1 MHDPWVKLATGPFG
15 FTQQPLVPELTTIF
29 KDWALL
35 GTALV
40 FLSIATLLGRWLKL
54 QTSLGLDERSVN
66 AFNSR
71 VQAWWFFS
79 IVVGLAFLAPKL
91 TVFLFCALAFWA
103 LREFI
108 TLTPTSSGDHRALF
122 WVFFLFT
129 PLQFVLVAFDYY
141 SFYSILI
148 PVYAFLFIAARVAVS
163 GDFQH
168 FLERVA
174 KIQFGLLVCVYCLSF
189 APALLYIQCKKM
201 DGDYA
206 NARLLFFFVTIV
218 LFSELL
224 QFLCGRL
231 FGKHLIAE
239 PIDTNRT
246 WEGLLGGAVATAIV
260 GLALYWATPFPHWW
274 QAGAM
279 SLTIAVMA
287 SAGALTMAAIK
298 RDRGEVTSGTL
309 IEGHG
314 GVLNRIDAVCFAAP
328 VFYHVTNYFFGAA

>member
-1 MHDPWVKLATGPFG
+1 MIIDRPILGVTVPF
-15 FTQQPLVPELTTIF
+15 VPNEITEAELTTLA

-35 GTALV
+35 GTVLV
-40 FLSIATLLGRWLKL
+40 FLIISTLVGRWLKH
-54 QTSLGLDERSVN
+54 QTSLGLDERSVTS
-66 AFNSR
+66 FNSR

-79 IVVGLAFLAPKL
+79 IVLGFAFFLPKL
-91 TVFLFCALAFWA
+91 TVILFGVLSFWA

-108 TLTPTSSGDHRALF
+108 TLTPTSAGDHRALF

-129 PLQFVLVAFDYY
+129 PMQFVLVAFNYY
-141 SFYSILI
+141 AFYSILI
-148 PVYAFLFIAARVAVS
+148 PVYAFLFIAARVAIS
-163 GDFQH
+163 GDFKH

-189 APALLYIQCKKM
+189 APALLFLKCKHM
-201 DGDYA
+201 DGHYA

-224 QFLCGRL
+224 QFLCSRL

-239 PIDTNRT
+239 PIDTTRT
-246 WEGLLGGAVATAIV
+246 WEGLLGGAFATAIV
-260 GLALYWATPFPHWW
+260 GLSLYWATPFPHWW

-314 GVLNRIDAVCFAAP
+314 GVLSRIDALCFAAP
-328 VFYHVTNYFFGAA
+328 VFYHITNYFFGA

>member
-1 MHDPWVKLATGPFG
+1 M
-15 FTQQPLVPELTTIF
+15 I

-35 GTALV
+35 GTVLAL
-40 FLSIATLLGRWLKL
+40 LTAATFVGQWLKR
-54 QTSLGLDERSVN
+54 QTSLGLEARAVN
-66 AFNSR
+66 SFNSR

-79 IVVGLAFLAPKL
+79 IVLGAAFFFPRL
-91 TVFLFCALAFWA
+91 TVVLFGLLAFWA

-108 TLTPTSSGDHRALF
+108 TLTPTRMGDHRALF
-122 WVFFLFT
+122 WVFFFFT
-129 PLQFVLVAFDYY
+129 PMQFVLVAYENY
-141 SFYSILI
+141 PFYSILI
-148 PVYAFLFIAARVAVS
+148 PVYAFLFLAARVAIS
-163 GDFQH
+163 GDYTR

-189 APALLYIQCKKM
+189 APALLFLKCKNM
-201 DGDYA
+201 LDDDASA
-206 NARLLFFFVTIV
+206 NARLLLFFVTIV

-224 QFLCGRL
+224 QFICSRL

-239 PIDTNRT
+239 PIDTQRT
-246 WEGLLGGAVATAIV
+246 WEGFLGGAGATTVAGIV
-260 GLALYWATPFPHWW
+260 LYWATPFPHWW

-279 SLTIAVMA
+279 SLLIAVMA

-314 GVLNRIDAVCFAAP
+314 GVLSRIDALCFAAP
-328 VFYHVTNYFFGAA
+328 VFYHVTGYFFGLSS

>member
-1 MHDPWVKLATGPFG
+1 ML
-15 FTQQPLVPELTTIF
+15 

-35 GTALV
+35 GTVLAL
-40 FLSIATLLGRWLKL
+40 LSIATLVGQWLKR
-54 QTSLGLDERSVN
+54 QTSFGLEERAITS
-66 AFNSR
+66 FNSR

-79 IVVGLAFLAPKL
+79 VVLGFAFFMPKL
-91 TVFLFCALAFWA
+91 TVVLFGLLSFWA

-108 TLTPTSSGDHRALF
+108 TLTPTSAGDHRALF

-141 SFYSILI
+141 AFYSILI
-148 PVYAFLFIAARVAVS
+148 PVYAFLFIAARVAIS
-163 GDFQH
+163 GDYQH

-189 APALLYIQCKKM
+189 APALLYLQCKHM
-201 DGDYA
+201 DGNFA

-239 PIDTNRT
+239 TIDSNRT
-246 WEGLLGGAVATAIV
+246 WEGLLGGAGATAIV
-260 GLALYWATPFPHWW
+260 GLSLYWATPFPHWW

-279 SLTIAVMA
+279 SLTIAIMA
-287 SAGALTMAAIK
+287 SAGGLTMSAIK

-314 GVLNRIDAVCFAAP
+314 GVLSRIDAICFAAP
-328 VFYHVTNYFFGAA
+328 VFYHVTNYFFGAS

>member
-1 MHDPWVKLATGPFG
+1 M
-15 FTQQPLVPELTTIF
+15 I

-35 GTALV
+35 GTVLAL
-40 FLSIATLLGRWLKL
+40 LSAATFAGQWLKR
-54 QTSLGLDERSVN
+54 QTSLRLDERSVSS
-66 AFNSR
+66 FNSR

-79 IVVGLAFLAPKL
+79 VVLGFAFFQPKL
-91 TVFLFCALAFWA
+91 TVVLFGLLSFWA

-108 TLTPTSSGDHRALF
+108 TLTPTSTGDHRALF

-129 PLQFVLVAFDYY
+129 PLQFVLVAFDFYA
-141 SFYSILI
+141 FYSILI

-163 GDFQH
+163 GDFKH

-189 APALLYIQCKKM
+189 APALLYIKCKKM

-224 QFLCGRL
+224 QFLCNRL

-239 PIDTNRT
+239 TIDTNRT
-246 WEGLLGGAVATAIV
+246 WEGLLGGAGATAVV
-260 GLALYWATPFPHWW
+260 GLSLFWATPFPYWW

-279 SLTIAVMA
+279 SITIAIMA
-287 SAGALTMAAIK
+287 SAGAMTMAAIK

-314 GVLNRIDAVCFAAP
+314 GVLSRIDAVCFAAP
-328 VFYHVTNYFFGAA
+328 VFYHVTNYFFGVG